1 MRVGL
6 GRCIRGRRRVMLLSR
21 GKAAMAVLS
30 VTDMQA
36 QLLYSSSNYVLF
48 FSAIIGKRPMAH
60 RHQDRLIQ

>member
-48 FSAIIGKRPMAH
+48 FSR
-60 RHQDRLIQ
+60 